1 MGAGGLFTLGFLVPS
16 GRTQFSR
23 ERTLVCIILGAIDL
37 QMREFVVDGLCS
49 STRGERWFVLD
60 CVEI

>member
-1 MGAGGLFTLGFLVPS
+1 MLGFLVPS

-49 STRGERWFVLD
+49 STRGEGWFVLD